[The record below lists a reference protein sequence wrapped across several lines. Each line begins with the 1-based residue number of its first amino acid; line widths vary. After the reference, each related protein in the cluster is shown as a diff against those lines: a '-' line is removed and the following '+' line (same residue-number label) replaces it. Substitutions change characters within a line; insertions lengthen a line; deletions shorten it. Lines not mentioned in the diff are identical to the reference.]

1 MRKFQQENNLSR
13 YRRYAYI
20 IKKDMRKAKSSRL
33 LRQMAYL
40 CVSFAINNKNHK
52 KCWFCDR
59 VAGEIWFDE
68 IYCVIL
74 QFVVGLLPK
83 FLARKEFDRAL
94 RMVSRTY
101 YYFEARLYGNKRI
114 TFISNLMVY

>member
-1 MRKFQQENNLSR
+1 MLILLKKTREKLNLLGFC
-13 YRRYAYI
+13 
-20 IKKDMRKAKSSRL
+20 AKWL
-33 LRQMAYL
+33 I
-40 CVSFAINNKNHK
+40 AINNKNHT

-94 RMVSRTY
+94 RMVLRTY

-114 TFISNLMVY
+114 AFISNLMVY